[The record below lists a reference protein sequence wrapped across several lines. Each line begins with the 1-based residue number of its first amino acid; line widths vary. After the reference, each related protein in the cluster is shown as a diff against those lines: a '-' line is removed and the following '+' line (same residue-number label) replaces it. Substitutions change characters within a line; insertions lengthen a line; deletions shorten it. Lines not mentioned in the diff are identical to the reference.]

1 MTVREFFHNVFN
13 YFLSHGLVAITFFL
27 HQKSIL
33 IKFYLFF
40 NTLAIKKQ
48 INISVDDKKPNPKV
62 NNIRFTLELAKN
74 SSMQMAKNIK
84 KPKINEMMN
93 CFF

>member
-1 MTVREFFHNVFN
+1 N
-13 YFLSHGLVAITFFL
+13 
-27 HQKSIL
+27 KIL
-33 IKFYLFF
+33 FIF

-84 KPKINEMMN
+84 KPKINEMVN

>member
-1 MTVREFFHNVFN
+1 M
-13 YFLSHGLVAITFFL
+13 
-27 HQKSIL
+27 L
-33 IKFYLFF
+33 IKFYSFF

-48 INISVDDKKPNPKV
+48 INISVDDKKLNPKV
-62 NNIRFTLELAKN
+62 NNIKFTLALAKN

-84 KPKINEMMN
+84 KPKINEMMS

>member
-1 MTVREFFHNVFN
+1 MFF
-13 YFLSHGLVAITFFL
+13 YKAQTTYGESG
-27 HQKSIL
+27 IL

-84 KPKINEMMN
+84 KPKINEMMS
-93 CFF
+93 CFFLDFVFATSSPT

>member
-1 MTVREFFHNVFN
+1 M
-13 YFLSHGLVAITFFL
+13 
-27 HQKSIL
+27 L
-33 IKFYLFF
+33 IKFYFFF
-40 NTLAIKKQ
+40 NKLAIKKY
-48 INISVDDKKPNPKV
+48 INISIDDKKLNPKA
-62 NNIRFTLELAKN
+62 NNMRLALELAKN

>member
-1 MTVREFFHNVFN
+1 MLYKN
-13 YFLSHGLVAITFFL
+13 FFL
-27 HQKSIL
+27 HQKSML
-33 IKFYLFF
+33 IKFYSFF

-74 SSMQMAKNIK
+74 SSMQIAKNIK

>member
-1 MTVREFFHNVFN
+1 M
-13 YFLSHGLVAITFFL
+13 
-27 HQKSIL
+27 
-33 IKFYLFF
+33 
-40 NTLAIKKQ
+40 AIKKQ

-74 SSMQMAKNIK
+74 SSMQIAKNIK

>member
-1 MTVREFFHNVFN
+1 WFGCNN
-13 YFLSHGLVAITFFL
+13 LLLVSKKYTN
-27 HQKSIL
+27 KIL
-33 IKFYLFF
+33 FIF